1 MQPHLKST
9 CAPNISTIMAAI
21 VLANNESL
29 SARAAC
35 RAVHIK
41 ESCSVPV
48 GKLASKVRDAI
59 RKALEAPEQDSRDGV

>member
-1 MQPHLKST
+1 MHVHVSSKDDNDALGGHR
-9 CAPNISTIMAAI
+9 I

-48 GKLASKVRDAI
+48 EKLASKVRDAI